1 MLRPFLVLHAS
12 LLYLPRAGVADGEQT
27 MEQPSE
33 EDHERGYSRENGSVP
48 DGVLMSYD
56 DSSHETYG
64 DGS

>member
-1 MLRPFLVLHAS
+1 MLRCFTYRGP
-12 LLYLPRAGVADGEQT
+12 GWQTEKQT

>member
-1 MLRPFLVLHAS
+1 
-12 LLYLPRAGVADGEQT
+12 